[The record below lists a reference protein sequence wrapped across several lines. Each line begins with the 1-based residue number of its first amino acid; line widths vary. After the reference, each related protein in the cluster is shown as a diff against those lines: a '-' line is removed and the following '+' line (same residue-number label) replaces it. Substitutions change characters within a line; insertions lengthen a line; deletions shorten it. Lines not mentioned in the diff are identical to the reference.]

1 MSSSISSIAGV
12 SKIITRNQ
20 GGGDKKQGLAPTA
33 TFFFMAPY
41 TGNNYKSGNN
51 YYSRTNVNYQI
62 GGAIPPL
69 WYRYRTVGSTT
80 IINGMRVFS
89 N

>member
-1 MSSSISSIAGV
+1 MSASVKSLKRV
-12 SKIITRNQ
+12 SQIITHNQ

-41 TGNNYKSGNN
+41 TGNNYQSGNN
-51 YYSRTNVNYQI
+51 YYSRTHVNYTI
-62 GGAIPPL
+62 GGSIPL
-69 WYRYRTVGSTT
+69 SWHRYRTVGSTT